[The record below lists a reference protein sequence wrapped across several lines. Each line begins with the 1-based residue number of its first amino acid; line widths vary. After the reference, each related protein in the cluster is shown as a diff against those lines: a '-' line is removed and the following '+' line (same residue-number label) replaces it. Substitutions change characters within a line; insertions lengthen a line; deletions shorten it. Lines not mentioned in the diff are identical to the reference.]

1 MSKRIYAQY
10 KFLFFSQ
17 IVLVAI
23 TIIFVLTLIVPLIEP
38 FLVPGALGEVG
49 LRGLLNFAMDNLDLT
64 RIICSALTGLRPSAD
79 SALSL
84 FLLAQQERQSLR
96 DR

>member
-49 LRGLLNFAMDNLDLT
+49 LRGLLNFAMDNLDWIIPLGLILMSVSITLIVLT
-64 RIICSALTGLRPSAD
+64 RSFRSKHKKNN
-79 SALSL
+79 
-84 FLLAQQERQSLR
+84 
-96 DR
+96 